1 MSRAKNKE
9 AKPRRTS
16 HAGYTLRFVLLVLL
30 FIVIAF
36 ASLWLGRYNDLAP
49 LQTMQIIAAQF
60 VPMEQTWSD
69 AAANLLWQIRLPRV
83 LAAML
88 VGAALSV
95 AGAAYQGMFQ
105 NPMVSPDVLGATN
118 GAGFGAALGI
128 ILGVG
133 WFGITAQ
140 AFVFGLLAVLI
151 AYAVSR
157 ISRTNPILAMVLAG
171 MVVSSLFG
179 SCISFMKLVADT
191 ESALPEITYWL
202 MGSLA
207 DVHMDKLSFAVWPV
221 LIGMVPLVLLR
232 WRINLLA
239 AGEDEARA
247 MGVNV
252 DLLRAVVIVCAT
264 LMTTACVSICGV
276 IGWVGLVIPHF
287 CRMIFGNDFRRIVPA
302 AIIMGAAFLL
312 CADDFARMLAT
323 QEIPIGI
330 LTSFVG
336 APVFVFLIVKGG
348 LRRES

>member
-1 MSRAKNKE
+1 MAGVQEGKKAGAK
-9 AKPRRTS
+9 
-16 HAGYTLRFVLLVLL
+16 LRLSYIIRFGVLILIFVVAL
-30 FIVIAF
+30 IV
-36 ASLWLGRYNDLAP
+36 SLWMGRYDDLSPVQA
-49 LQTMQIIAAQF
+49 MQIIASNF

-69 AAANLLWQIRLPRV
+69 AAANLLWQVRLPRV
-83 LAAML
+83 LAAVM

-128 ILGVG
+128 IMGVG

-140 AFVFGLLAVLI
+140 AFAFGLLAVLI
-151 AYAVSR
+151 AYGVSR
-157 ISRTNPILAMVLAG
+157 MSRTSPILAMVLAG

-179 SCISFMKLVADT
+179 SCISYLKLVADT

-207 DVHMDKLSFAVWPV
+207 DVHMDKLQLAVWPV
-221 LIGMVPLVLLR
+221 LVGLVPLVLLR

-287 CRMIFGNDFRRIVPA
+287 CRMIFGNDFRRIMPA
-302 AIIMGAAFLL
+302 AIFMGAAFLL
-312 CADDFARMLAT
+312 CADDFARMIAT

-348 LRRES
+348 LRREA